1 MARTLQ
7 QLDTAVA
14 ALETQLPKV
23 NAGLMETL
31 RQTALAL
38 ESEYTT
44 ITSTLGAP
52 ADGNGVVA
60 TGLYST
66 LASLQAS
73 LADVQSA
80 LTVIDS
86 TLTSLQTQVDALQS
100 N

>member
-44 ITSTLGAP
+44 IATAFGIP
-52 ADGNGVVA
+52 GDDNGVTPTGFYA
-60 TGLYST
+60 TLTALQTT
-66 LASLQAS
+66 LDTVQAS
-73 LADVQSA
+73 LSVLDTTLSA
-80 LTVIDS
+80 
-86 TLTSLQTQVDALQS
+86 LQTQVAALQ